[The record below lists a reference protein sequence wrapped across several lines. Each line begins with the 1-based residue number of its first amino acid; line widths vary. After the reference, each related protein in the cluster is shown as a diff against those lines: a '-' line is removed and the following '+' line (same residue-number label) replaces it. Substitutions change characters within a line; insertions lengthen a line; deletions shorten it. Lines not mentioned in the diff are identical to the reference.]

1 MTAVLAGLGAASA
14 FTCTSLLI
22 SHTAATVPGFS
33 IAAVAMVIGLAIVL
47 PFVVWTGIPAGLDA
61 ASGRWLLVGGVA
73 YVAGFLCS
81 YTAFGL
87 GQVGAVAPIVSS
99 EGAFAAIF
107 AIIAG
112 EQVGVPIAASLC
124 VIAGGV
130 ILAASGTR
138 RLDATHNPGAQ
149 RAVVLALAAAVLF
162 GLALYAVGRAS
173 QHLPVAWVLLPTRLI
188 GTVFV
193 TIPLALSSKLVMT
206 GPAWPYVAAI
216 AVLEAV
222 GLASY
227 AVGARESLAVTA
239 VLTSQF
245 AAFSTVAAAVLFH
258 ERLGR
263 SQILGLVT
271 IAIGVTALSV
281 LHP

>member
-1 MTAVLAGLGAASA
+1 LTAVLAGLGAAGA

-22 SHTAATVPGFS
+22 SHIAATVPAFT
-33 IAAVAMVIGLAIVL
+33 IAAVALVIGLAIVL
-47 PFVVWTGIPAGLDA
+47 PFVVWIGIPDGLNA
-61 ASGRWLLVGGVA
+61 TSGCWLVVGGAA

-81 YTAFGL
+81 YTALGL
-87 GQVGAVAPIVSS
+87 GQVGAVTPIVSS

-112 EQVGVPIAASLC
+112 EQVGAPIAASLC

-130 ILAASGTR
+130 ILAASGSR
-138 RLDATHNPGAQ
+138 RLEPTPERGAQ
-149 RAVVLALAAAVLF
+149 RAVVLALGSAVLF

-173 QHLPVAWVLLPTRLI
+173 DDLPVAWVLLPTRLI
-188 GTVFV
+188 GTVLV
-193 TIPLALSSKLVMT
+193 TVPLAVRSKIAMT
-206 GPAWPYVAAI
+206 GRAWPYVTAI

-245 AAFSTVAAAVLFH
+245 AAFATVAAAILFR
-258 ERLGR
+258 ERLSR
-263 SQILGLVT
+263 SQIAGLVT
-271 IAIGVTALSV
+271 IVIGVTALSA